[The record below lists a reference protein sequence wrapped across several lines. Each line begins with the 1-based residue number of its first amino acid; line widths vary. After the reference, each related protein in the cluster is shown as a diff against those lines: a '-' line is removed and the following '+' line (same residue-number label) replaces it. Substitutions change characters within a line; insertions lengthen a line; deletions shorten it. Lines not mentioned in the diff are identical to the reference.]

1 MRLAPA
7 LLLLGAAALSA
18 CAAVPRSGP
27 QGDAMRAGA
36 AADGAA
42 PYHLRVLD
50 ADTVAALSAAQ
61 AAEAEAAR
69 AAARLEA
76 ARPIHGRHLRPGDV
90 VEITIWEAVN
100 GGLFSAAGDTGPRSI
115 ALPPQQVDGAGYVTA
130 PYAGRLKAAGRT
142 PAQLSA
148 ALVAALE
155 GKAIQPQAIASLRES
170 PGAAVTVVGDAA
182 ARPGRVALHGVGE
195 RLLDVVA
202 AAGGVKTAAHDAVV
216 RLTRRGRGAAARW
229 DAVLRDPSQNVAMRA
244 GDTIALT
251 AEPRSYAVF
260 GATNRPVL
268 TPFNAASVTL
278 DEALAAAAGLSD
290 QRADPAAVF
299 VIRHEPAAEALGLGR
314 GGAPVV
320 YNLDLSRPEAFFLAR
335 GFEMRDKDMIYV
347 ANAPMADLRKLF
359 STIGAFLSPTS
370 QAANLSGL

>member
-1 MRLAPA
+1 MP
-7 LLLLGAAALSA
+7 
-18 CAAVPRSGP
+18 
-27 QGDAMRAGA
+27 
-36 AADGAA
+36 
-42 PYHLRVLD
+42 
-50 ADTVAALSAAQ
+50 
-61 AAEAEAAR
+61 
-69 AAARLEA
+69 
-76 ARPIHGRHLRPGDV
+76 
-90 VEITIWEAVN
+90 
-100 GGLFSAAGDTGPRSI
+100 LF
-115 ALPPQQVDGAGYVTA
+115 
-130 PYAGRLKAAGRT
+130 
-142 PAQLSA
+142 
-148 ALVAALE
+148 
-155 GKAIQPQAIASLRES
+155 
-170 PGAAVTVVGDAA
+170 
-182 ARPGRVALHGVGE
+182 GVGE

-216 RLTRRGRGAAARW
+216 RLTRRGAAAAARW
-229 DAVLRDPSQNVAMRA
+229 DSVLRDPSQNVAMRA
-244 GDTIALT
+244 GDTVALT

-359 STIGAFLSPTS
+359 STIGSFLSPTS